1 MSEDFTYLENLIS
14 NRKVVRNYKKFEFDP
29 EKLKN
34 ISKFS
39 VKIPTAGFSRG
50 IEILQVTNKQ
60 NIKNIAEHFNE
71 LEYTKKGKP
80 KWISNSICLFFILL
94 NENAYHQRYES
105 PDKIKSV
112 SSKDWDIPYWYV
124 DAGAAIMNCMLLI
137 EEQELKS
144 GFMGLHNTDRDGIH
158 KMLNIPNTYK
168 IIGMITSGV
177 EDNIEIDKKSKTKI
191 SDNVFVGSNTSL
203 VAPIKIEKDSIIG
216 AGSVITKNVKKKTL
230 ALTRTPQIEVK
241 NYKRKKK

>member
-1 MSEDFTYLENLIS
+1 MSEDFTYLENLIL
-14 NRKVVRNYKKFEFDP
+14 NRKVVRNYKKIEFDL

-71 LEYTKKGKP
+71 LEYIKKGHP

-94 NENAYHQRYES
+94 NENAYHKRYES
-105 PDKIKSV
+105 PDKMKSV
-112 SSKDWDIPYWYV
+112 SSKDWDVPYWYV
-124 DAGAAIMNCMLLI
+124 DAGAAMMNCMLLI

-144 GFMGLHNTDRDGIH
+144 GFMGLHNTCLLYTSPSPRD
-158 KMLNIPNTYK
+158 
-168 IIGMITSGV
+168 S
-177 EDNIEIDKKSKTKI
+177 
-191 SDNVFVGSNTSL
+191 
-203 VAPIKIEKDSIIG
+203 
-216 AGSVITKNVKKKTL
+216 
-230 ALTRTPQIEVK
+230 
-241 NYKRKKK
+241 

>member
-14 NRKVVRNYKKFEFDP
+14 NRKVVRNYKKIEVDR

-39 VKIPTAGFSRG
+39 IKIPTAGFSRG
-50 IEILQVTNKQ
+50 IEILQVTNQ
-60 NIKNIAEHFNE
+60 QSISSIAECFNE
-71 LEYTKKGKP
+71 LEYIKKGKP

-105 PDKIKSV
+105 LDKVKSV

-124 DAGAAIMNCMLLI
+124 DAGAAMMNCMLLI

-168 IIGMITSGV
+168 IIGMITAGI
-177 EDNIEIDKKSKTKI
+177 EDNNNI
-191 SDNVFVGSNTSL
+191 
-203 VAPIKIEKDSIIG
+203 
-216 AGSVITKNVKKKTL
+216 KKKTK
-230 ALTRTPQIEVK
+230 TKT
-241 NYKRKKK
+241 KKKLVHYEQFNK

>member
-14 NRKVVRNYKKFEFDP
+14 NRKAVRNYKKIEVDR

-39 VKIPTAGFSRG
+39 IKIPTAGFSRG
-50 IEILQVTNKQ
+50 IEILQVTNKL
-60 NIKNIAEHFNE
+60 NIRNIAEHFNE
-71 LEYTKKGKP
+71 QEYIKKGKP

-94 NENAYHQRYES
+94 DENAYHQRYES

-124 DAGAAIMNCMLLI
+124 DAGAAMMNCMLLI

-144 GFMGLHNTDRDGIH
+144 GFMGLHNINRDDIH

-168 IIGMITSGV
+168 IIGMITAGI
-177 EDNIEIDKKSKTKI
+177 EDNNKIEKKSKTK
-191 SDNVFVGSNTSL
+191 T
-203 VAPIKIEKDSIIG
+203 
-216 AGSVITKNVKKKTL
+216 KKKL
-230 ALTRTPQIEVK
+230 VHYEQFNK
-241 NYKRKKK
+241 

>member
-1 MSEDFTYLENLIS
+1 M
-14 NRKVVRNYKKFEFDP
+14 
-29 EKLKN
+29 
-34 ISKFS
+34 
-39 VKIPTAGFSRG
+39 RG

-71 LEYTKKGKP
+71 LEYIKKGKP
-80 KWISNSICLFFILL
+80 KWISNSVCLFFILL

-124 DAGAAIMNCMLLI
+124 DAGAAMMNCMLLI
-137 EEQELKS
+137 EEQKFKS
-144 GFMGLHNTDRDGIH
+144 GFMGLHNTDRSGIH

-168 IIGMITSGV
+168 IIGMITAGV

-191 SDNVFVGSNTSL
+191 
-203 VAPIKIEKDSIIG
+203 
-216 AGSVITKNVKKKTL
+216 KKKL
-230 ALTRTPQIEVK
+230 VHYEQFNK
-241 NYKRKKK
+241 

>member
-14 NRKVVRNYKKFEFDP
+14 NRKVVRNYKKIRFDT

-39 VKIPTAGFSRG
+39 IKIPTAGFSRG
-50 IEILQVTNKQ
+50 IEILQVTNKL
-60 NIKNIAEHFNE
+60 NIRNIAEHFNE
-71 LEYTKKGKP
+71 QEYIKKGKP

-124 DAGAAIMNCMLLI
+124 DAGAAMMNCMLLI
-137 EEQELKS
+137 EEQGLKS
-144 GFMGLHNTDRDGIH
+144 GFMGLHNTDRSRIH

-168 IIGMITSGV
+168 IIGMITAGI
-177 EDNIEIDKKSKTKI
+177 EDNNKIDKKSKTKI
-191 SDNVFVGSNTSL
+191 
-203 VAPIKIEKDSIIG
+203 
-216 AGSVITKNVKKKTL
+216 KKKL
-230 ALTRTPQIEVK
+230 VHYEQFNR
-241 NYKRKKK
+241 

>member
-14 NRKVVRNYKKFEFDP
+14 NRKVVRNYKKIEVDR

-39 VKIPTAGFSRG
+39 IKIPTAVFSLW
-50 IEILQVTNKQ
+50 IEILQVTNQ
-60 NIKNIAEHFNE
+60 QSINSIAECFNE
-71 LEYTKKGKP
+71 LEYIKKGKP

-105 PDKIKSV
+105 LDKVKSV

-124 DAGAAIMNCMLLI
+124 DAGAAMMNCMLLI

-168 IIGMITSGV
+168 IIGMITAGI
-177 EDNIEIDKKSKTKI
+177 EDNNKIERKTETKTK
-191 SDNVFVGSNTSL
+191 T
-203 VAPIKIEKDSIIG
+203 
-216 AGSVITKNVKKKTL
+216 KKKL
-230 ALTRTPQIEVK
+230 VHYEQFNK
-241 NYKRKKK
+241 

>member
-1 MSEDFTYLENLIS
+1 MSEEFTYLENLIS
-14 NRKVVRNYKKFEFDP
+14 NRKVVRSYKKIKFDH

-71 LEYTKKGKP
+71 LEYIKKGKP

-94 NENAYHQRYES
+94 NENAYHQRYKS

-124 DAGAAIMNCMLLI
+124 DAVSYTHLRAHETN
-137 EEQELKS
+137 
-144 GFMGLHNTDRDGIH
+144 
-158 KMLNIPNTYK
+158 
-168 IIGMITSGV
+168 
-177 EDNIEIDKKSKTKI
+177 
-191 SDNVFVGSNTSL
+191 
-203 VAPIKIEKDSIIG
+203 
-216 AGSVITKNVKKKTL
+216 
-230 ALTRTPQIEVK
+230 
-241 NYKRKKK
+241 

>member
-1 MSEDFTYLENLIS
+1 MSEDFTYLENLLS
-14 NRKVVRNYKKFEFDP
+14 NRKVVRNYKKSEFDP
-29 EKLKN
+29 KKLKN

-50 IEILQVTNKQ
+50 IEILQVTNQ
-60 NIKNIAEHFNE
+60 QSISSIAECFNE
-71 LEYTKKGKP
+71 LEYIKKGKP

-94 NENAYHQRYES
+94 NESAYHQRYES
-105 PDKIKSV
+105 PDKVKSV

-124 DAGAAIMNCMLLI
+124 DAGAAMMNCMLLI

-168 IIGMITSGV
+168 IIGMITAGV
-177 EDNIEIDKKSKTKI
+177 EDNIEIDKKTKTKI
-191 SDNVFVGSNTSL
+191 
-203 VAPIKIEKDSIIG
+203 
-216 AGSVITKNVKKKTL
+216 KKKL
-230 ALTRTPQIEVK
+230 VHYEQFNK
-241 NYKRKKK
+241 

>member
-14 NRKVVRNYKKFEFDP
+14 NRKVVRNYKKIEFDP

-60 NIKNIAEHFNE
+60 NIKKIAEHFNE
-71 LEYTKKGKP
+71 LEYIKKGKP

-94 NENAYHQRYES
+94 NENAYHQRYKS

-124 DAGAAIMNCMLLI
+124 DAGAAMMNCMLLI

-168 IIGMITSGV
+168 IIGMITAGV

-191 SDNVFVGSNTSL
+191 
-203 VAPIKIEKDSIIG
+203 
-216 AGSVITKNVKKKTL
+216 KKKL
-230 ALTRTPQIEVK
+230 VHYEQFNK
-241 NYKRKKK
+241 

>member
-14 NRKVVRNYKKFEFDP
+14 NRKVVRNYKKIEFDT

-39 VKIPTAGFSRG
+39 IKIPTAGFSRG
-50 IEILQVTNKQ
+50 IEILQVTNKL
-60 NIKNIAEHFNE
+60 NIRNIAEHFNE
-71 LEYTKKGKP
+71 QEYIKKGKP

-94 NENAYHQRYES
+94 DENAYHQRYES

-124 DAGAAIMNCMLLI
+124 DAGAAMMNCMLLI
-137 EEQELKS
+137 EEQGLKS
-144 GFMGLHNTDRDGIH
+144 GFMGLHNTDRSVIH

-168 IIGMITSGV
+168 IIGMITAGI
-177 EDNIEIDKKSKTKI
+177 EDNNKIDKKSKTKI
-191 SDNVFVGSNTSL
+191 
-203 VAPIKIEKDSIIG
+203 
-216 AGSVITKNVKKKTL
+216 KKKL
-230 ALTRTPQIEVK
+230 VHYEQFNR
-241 NYKRKKK
+241 